1 MRYAPYSQMTQKRCV
16 SVCVCVCSEWWKKCC
31 NVKILLNLG
40 VDLGVTYIT
49 YNFFFFLLFRATHMA
64 YGSSQA
70 RGLTGATA
78 SGLGHRHSNTNL
90 SHVCDRHHS
99 SWQCWILNVLSKARD
114 QTWNLCFLVG
124 FILPHHDRNSIYNF
138 FCMKLFQNKKFKMIH
153 KKIPVVNSILSLF
166 TTGPFENQLLN

>member
-1 MRYAPYSQMTQKRCV
+1 MVQVEPGANAAP
-16 SVCVCVCSEWWKKCC
+16 
-31 NVKILLNLG
+31 LLPGSGNFLLPATTWNLSFS
-40 VDLGVTYIT
+40 
-49 YNFFFFLLFRATHMA
+49 FFFFFFDFLGPRPQHLEVPRLGGKLELQLLA
-64 YGSSQA
+64 Y
-70 RGLTGATA
+70 ATA
-78 SGLGHRHSNTNL
+78 TATPDL
-90 SHVCDRHHS
+90 SHVCDLHHS
-99 SWQCWILNVLSKARD
+99 SWQRWILNVLSKARD